1 MLRNALLESPTSDAE
16 RHAQER
22 MREMHDLI
30 DRLMKWFDDVQRLA
44 PETAMKL
51 MGMGATVTKVLTLKD
66 RITGGAASKKKAAE

>member
-1 MLRNALLESPTSDAE
+1 MLRNARREIPTSDAE

-22 MREMHDLI
+22 KREMHDHI

-51 MGMGATVTKVLTLKD
+51 MAMGATVTKVLGLKD
-66 RITGGAASKKKAAE
+66 RNNTARFFTK